1 MSSHSYK
8 KSKHVEKNS
17 TMTYKRKSILGL
29 SVFKVLPGITSS
41 ESRKMKADSNKWL
54 ATTETKALG
63 IQTPHALHH
72 SIFLPLS

>member
-29 SVFKVLPGITSS
+29 NVFKVPPGITSS
-41 ESRKMKADSNKWL
+41 ESRKMKA
-54 ATTETKALG
+54 
-63 IQTPHALHH
+63 H
-72 SIFLPLS
+72 SSK